1 MVSPRYATAP
11 PPAVAIPANS
21 PNKSQK
27 VFAQQSPAMQAPY
40 NATVVGTG
48 ASPSTLTAQYSVVA
62 ANVAIAPAAPA
73 PIPAPV
79 GRPVHVQES
88 NYDSW
93 HPTEDDIIICTQ
105 NAFSDPHFKR
115 TENWLNKAQEQ
126 ANNSRKRARTATE
139 ARLRYTWLCTTGRT
153 QQRLQDPQVIAQI
166 AHLKSFLSARQAS
179 ATANAGVGASA
190 GAGVGASAGAA
201 YNPGHPGVAGQAGT
215 NVSNVSSPTLAHQQD
230 NSPASNANS

>member
-1 MVSPRYATAP
+1 MT
-11 PPAVAIPANS
+11 
-21 PNKSQK
+21 
-27 VFAQQSPAMQAPY
+27 
-40 NATVVGTG
+40 
-48 ASPSTLTAQYSVVA
+48 ASPSPLTAVHSAPVA
-62 ANVAIAPAAPA
+62 AS
-73 PIPAPV
+73 
-79 GRPVHVQES
+79 RPVHVQES

-166 AHLKSFLSARQAS
+166 EHLKSFLSARQAS
-179 ATANAGVGASA
+179 AANCANGHA
-190 GAGVGASAGAA
+190 GAQGG
-201 YNPGHPGVAGQAGT
+201 
-215 NVSNVSSPTLAHQQD
+215 SNVSSPALARPQE
-230 NSPASNANS
+230 STPTPGTIS